1 MSVWESRLD
10 HHPERPIICMCVY
23 IYIYICIY
31 IYIYNTI
38 INMLTPQLTRTT
50 SKCVSPLSESTVG
63 KVLSVQHQPSTFVV
77 ADLSNIH
84 VPH

>member
-23 IYIYICIY
+23 MYICV
-31 IYIYNTI
+31 YIYNTI

-63 KVLSVQHQPSTFVV
+63 EVLSVQHQPSTFVV